1 MKKIV
6 LVILLIVAV
15 AAIGTIYAIPSVQ
28 ELALINFKDKK
39 FDEARVQYEAQL
51 AQGNLSPDT
60 AGNLVDLYLQN
71 GRVSD
76 AIAVMEQF
84 VAKRPNDISARVI
97 LGQLYQYAQRQDDY
111 LKNLEAIKALNPS
124 EAVLAKLHEEYQK
137 DAQFTKQLS
146 TLEALVQQGGQGGAM
161 DGSRYR
167 ALATMQAQAKQYDE
181 AIDNLNKLRNAE
193 PQNFKFPEIELLVS
207 LLADAK
213 RTDDALREANGWAAK
228 PEATPQELAR
238 LGDILQYKASPAVA
252 LSYFA
257 GIQNR
262 INEAPELTTGYVIAL
277 IAGGQQPQAYALMQQ
292 LYKDGKLPDGLQNEM
307 LMQAIASGDMP
318 TVMALFDSAQA
329 AQFNESQ
336 LITMT
341 EMAAIKDQ
349 PALMAKLKERFG
361 GKETLEKFPLFA
373 AVLGLAEK
381 APDADARIAKLKDM
395 PLTHS
400 QQLVVARAC
409 ARAGKS
415 ACIDQMISQIGDPS
429 TLSDQEVVDL
439 AELYLLAHSYAKG
452 KTFVEQARATKDS
465 TALSL
470 SWAKFAA
477 ATGEKDALQAWLDS
491 NASASS
497 ADVKSLYFFA
507 NDNRQTATALM
518 VAERL
523 YAREQTDETRN
534 FLASAYVA
542 NKQYAKALPLFKAQ
556 ANRSAKDEEN
566 YFFVLVNLSKQDPK
580 YKKELTDYAAS
591 RLSAKTPEKQRMAM
605 IYTLIEAGRADV
617 AMPFIKQY
625 ATQTGGQQ
633 WVSVYTDYL
642 DKHGQTAEARDFRMK
657 LASDAK
663 TSPDLKRQIAFTLL
677 NQGYKQDA
685 TTLFYE
691 LANRPDAAKAD
702 ADQLLYLWGPRLSSE
717 QAQWVANKALSSK
730 GEQYNYWVQRLV
742 TQTGAEDLVAFVSA
756 NPESLHDSRIAR
768 RYVQSLASLK
778 KLDAAHS
785 EHARD
790 ILNSGNETLLRE
802 FARTASGQ
810 SNTKPARE
818 AYEQIASHSPQDP
831 EALKGAGL
839 IAFGQA
845 DYKASDQYLTA
856 YLNSR
861 GPSAKVDADTYL
873 AYFDKAEIARKNG
886 KAEDAKTF
894 YQGCINSV
902 LAAPGRTTDMES
914 KALQSMILSG
924 NVENGIASF
933 RELVAKHPENA
944 SLRADF
950 AASLI
955 EVKRYDEA
963 RQVLKGGNMNPSAGF
978 APMHIPAGQLQGYR
992 FFSGGNELLISV
1004 RDPQLRQALTSP
1016 NISQQ
1021 FEWLGYATEGD
1032 DRVLLVAQP
1041 GTELALAPTA
1051 DGYDIFPNA
1060 QSQAAGDEA
1069 ARQAKLRTELLLA
1082 RIDVE
1087 TGHAGTAVSRLDTLQ
1102 PYYPGD
1108 AQLLG
1113 FSANAQ
1119 NYSGRW
1125 KHALALLDEAQAA
1138 APENQDI
1145 AKLRR
1150 DIWLQ
1155 HAPNVK
1161 IDQEWVKIGDSN
1173 QHLTTLSG
1181 RADLDAKTDISGFIQ
1196 NDFIDADN
1204 IRRAD
1209 GSVGSYSAV
1218 RQRAEVTLRHE
1229 MDNGLTPHASLYASN
1244 STLGGGVGLGFLS
1257 AIGES
1262 DVFVDYHR
1270 PTFDFVEGVFD
1281 DAYRDRVGIAHIYKP
1296 NTHTIFTGQLAYN
1309 QYGVESDENTLSS
1322 ISFAGQAVYQ
1332 FIDSNPTLA
1341 AFYSID
1347 LEYRLDQNLYTD
1359 GAGIDYT
1366 KLPLDSREVHTVGLL
1381 SAYDFD
1387 ESLRGNLLAGYAI
1400 DRLGSSGPV
1409 VEGRLTK
1416 ELFNDKLE
1424 AQIRAGYGLRTS
1436 NKEGDVARVGGY
1448 LMWRF

>member
-6 LVILLIVAV
+6 LVILLIVA
-15 AAIGTIYAIPSVQ
+15 AAAAGTIYAIPSMS

-51 AQGNLSPDT
+51 AQGNLGPDT

-71 GRVSD
+71 GRVND
-76 AIAVMEQF
+76 AISVMEQF

-124 EAVLAKLHEEYQK
+124 EEVLAKLHEAYQK

-167 ALATMQAQAKQYDE
+167 ALATMQAQANQYNE
-181 AIDNLNKLRNAE
+181 AVDNLNKLRTAE

-213 RTDDALREANGWAAK
+213 RTDEALKETNGWAAK

-238 LGDILQYKASPAVA
+238 LGDILQYKASPQIA
-252 LSYFA
+252 LSYFG

-277 IAGGQQPQAYALMQQ
+277 IAGGETQQAYTLMQQ

-307 LMQAIASGDMP
+307 LMQAIAAGDMP
-318 TVMALFDSAQA
+318 TVLALFDRAQV

-336 LITMT
+336 LVTMT
-341 EMAAIKDQ
+341 EMAAIKQQ
-349 PALMAKLKERFG
+349 PTLMAKLKERFG

-409 ARAGKS
+409 ARAGKV
-415 ACIDQMISQIGDPS
+415 ACINNMISQIGDPA
-429 TLSDQEVVDL
+429 TLSEQEVADL
-439 AELYLLAHSYAKG
+439 AELYLLAHSYAEG
-452 KTFVEQARATKDS
+452 KAFVEKARAAHDS
-465 TALSL
+465 AALSL

-477 ATGEKDALQAWLDS
+477 ATGEKDALQSWLDS
-491 NASASS
+491 NAATTP
-497 ADVKSLYFFA
+497 ADVKSLYFLA

-523 YAREQTDETRN
+523 YAREQTDEVRA

-556 ANRSAKDEEN
+556 ASRSAKDEEN

-625 ATQTGGQQ
+625 ATQSGGQQ

-642 DKHGQTAEARDFRMK
+642 DKHGQTAEARDFRVK
-657 LASDAK
+657 LAQDPK
-663 TSPDLKRQIAFTLL
+663 TNALTKRQIAYTLL

-685 TTLFYE
+685 TALFYE
-691 LANRPDAAKAD
+691 LASRPDAIKAD

-717 QAQWVANKALSSK
+717 QAQWVADKALSSR
-730 GEQYNYWVQRLV
+730 GEQYNFWVERLV
-742 TQTGAEDLVAFVSA
+742 TQTGAEDMVAFVSA
-756 NPESLHDSRIAR
+756 NPDALHDSRIAR
-768 RYVQSLASLK
+768 RYVQSLSSLK
-778 KLDAAHS
+778 RLDS
-785 EHARD
+785 ARSTQARE
-790 ILNSGNETLLRE
+790 ILSSGNEALLRE
-802 FARTASGQ
+802 FARTARANSD
-810 SNTKPARE
+810 TRPARQ
-818 AYEQIASHSPQDP
+818 AYEQLASASPQDP
-831 EALKGAGL
+831 EALKGAGF

-845 DYKASDQYLTA
+845 DYKAADRYLTS

-861 GPSAKVDADTYL
+861 GAGNADSETYL
-873 AYFDKAEIARKNG
+873 AYFYKGEIARKSG
-886 KAEDAKTF
+886 KADQAKSY
-894 YQGCINSV
+894 YQACVDNV
-902 LAAPGRTTDMES
+902 LAMPGRTAEMES
-914 KALQSMILSG
+914 KALQAMIFSG
-924 NVENGIASF
+924 NIEGGVAGF

-944 SLRADF
+944 NLRADF
-950 AASLI
+950 ASSLI
-955 EVKRYDEA
+955 EAKRYDEA
-963 RQVLKGGNMNPSAGF
+963 RQVLRSGNLNPSAGF
-978 APMHIPAGQLQGYR
+978 APMHVPAGQLQGYR
-992 FFSGGNELLISV
+992 FFSGGNELLISI
-1004 RDPQLRQALTSP
+1004 RDPQLRRALTDPS
-1016 NISQQ
+1016 ISRQ

-1032 DRVLLVAQP
+1032 DRVLIVAQP
-1041 GTELALAPTA
+1041 GVELALAPTA

-1060 QSQAAGDEA
+1060 SSQATQDES

-1082 RIDVE
+1082 RIEVE
-1087 TGHAGTAVSRLDTLQ
+1087 TGHPGTAVSRLDTLQ

-1108 AQLLG
+1108 TQLLG
-1113 FSANAQ
+1113 FTANAQ
-1119 NYSGRW
+1119 NYAGRW
-1125 KHALALLDEAQAA
+1125 KHAMALLDEAHAQ

-1145 AKLRR
+1145 SKLRR

-1161 IDQEWVKIGDSN
+1161 LDQEWVKIGDSN

-1181 RADLDAKTDISGFIQ
+1181 RADIDAKTDITGFIQ

-1209 GSVGSYSAV
+1209 GVIGDYSAV

-1244 STLGGGVGLGFLS
+1244 NTLGGGVGLGFLTP
-1257 AIGES
+1257 AGDS
-1262 DVFVDYHR
+1262 DLFVDYHR

-1281 DAYRDRVGIAHIYKP
+1281 DAYRDRVGFGHIFKP
-1296 NTHTIFTGQLAYN
+1296 TLHTTLSGVLAYN
-1309 QYGVESDENTLSS
+1309 QYGVGGDNNTVSS
-1322 ISFAGQAVYQ
+1322 ITFAGNAVWQ

-1341 AFYSID
+1341 AFYSLD
-1347 LEYRLDQNLYTD
+1347 MEYRTDKNLYTD
-1359 GAGIDYT
+1359 LTGEQYT
-1366 KLPLDSREVHTVGLL
+1366 KLPLDSREVHTIGLL
-1381 SAYDFD
+1381 SGYEFD
-1387 ESLRGNLLAGYAI
+1387 DTLYGNLLAGYAY
-1400 DRLGSSGPV
+1400 DRLGGNGPV
-1409 VEGRLTK
+1409 VEGRITK
-1416 ELFNDKLE
+1416 ELFDDKLE
-1424 AQIRAGYGLRTS
+1424 AQLRAGYGLRTS
-1436 NKEGDVARVGGY
+1436 NKEGDVARIGGY
-1448 LMWRF
+1448 LMYRF